1 MRKRHQKGSLTKL
14 YGSWVVQWWEDGH
27 RRKRTLSWTS
37 SMTKTQAQN
46 ALDAILAP
54 INNKQDV
61 PSGERKFGDFMKEV
75 YLPFYRRKWKTSTAA
90 TNEDRLKH
98 HILSEFTERTLNAF
112 TRDGLQTFLDTK
124 AAANL
129 SFSTVDH
136 LRWDL
141 KQIFGM
147 AVAEG
152 CLARNPAT
160 LLFIPK
166 GVRQSVKTQMTA
178 EQVGLLF
185 SVLANRE
192 LLVAKLA
199 VLAGMRPGEIFAL
212 KWKHVREDHVVVEQQ
227 LYRGKID
234 SPKTTRSVRKVA
246 LPEGL
251 QSQITEWKN
260 ASIDSDPDAWVFPS
274 EKLSTPLAKD
284 NCWRRHLAPKLGAVG
299 LGWINFQVMRRTHSS
314 LMRDNNVDP
323 KVVAD
328 QLGHS
333 LDVNL
338 NVYTQT
344 ALSLRAQ
351 AVNTLELAVEKASK
365 PAESL
370 RIM

>member
-1 MRKRHQKGSLTKL
+1 MRKRHQKGSLTKI

-27 RRKRTLSWTS
+27 RRKRTLGRTS

-61 PSGERKFGDFMKEV
+61 PSGERKFSDFMKEV
-75 YLPFYRRKWKTSTAA
+75 YLPFYRRKWKTSTTA

-98 HILSEFTERTLNAF
+98 HILSEFAERTLNAF
-112 TRDGLQTFLDTK
+112 TRDGLQTFLDAK

-152 CLARNPAT
+152 FLARNPAA
-160 LLFIPK
+160 LLFTPK
-166 GVRQSVKTQMTA
+166 ETRHSFTKRMTA
-178 EQVGLLF
+178 EEVRLLF
-185 SVLANRE
+185 SVLERRE
-192 LLVAKLA
+192 LLIAKLA
-199 VLAGMRPGEIFAL
+199 IVAGMRPGEIIGL
-212 KWKHVREDHVVVEQQ
+212 KWEHVKEDHIHVQQ
-227 LYRGKID
+227 RVYRGKVD
-234 SPKTTRSVRKVA
+234 FPKTTRSVREVA
-246 LPEGL
+246 LAEGL
-251 QSQITEWKN
+251 QCLMSRWKSMS
-260 ASIDSDPDAWVFPS
+260 ADSSPGAWVFPS
-274 EKLSTPLAKD
+274 EKMKTPVSKD
-284 NCWRRHLAPKLGAVG
+284 NCWRRHIGPKLDAVG
-299 LGWINFQVMRRTHSS
+299 LGWVNFQVMRRTHSS
-314 LMRDNNVDP
+314 LMRDNDVDP

-344 ALSLRAQ
+344 ALSLRKQ
-351 AVNTLELAVEKASK
+351 AVNALESVLEQLTGPGKVQ
-365 PAESL
+365 
-370 RIM
+370 RVM